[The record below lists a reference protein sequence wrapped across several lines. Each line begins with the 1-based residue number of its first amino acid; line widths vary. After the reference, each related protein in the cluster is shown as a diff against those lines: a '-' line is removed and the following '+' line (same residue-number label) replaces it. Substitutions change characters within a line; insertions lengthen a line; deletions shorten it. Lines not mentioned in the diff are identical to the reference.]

1 MRLCTDTITV
11 YNHQLDTSTGDDVY
25 NATTIRGV
33 SWLFRDVTSPKT
45 KGMYDKDA
53 SGCTVR
59 IPITAQSD
67 KAYLPPE
74 EYAHAD
80 PGSAY
85 TLQPGDIIVRG
96 EGPDPDSAAA
106 YGVRPAE
113 IQAAGHEHFTVTG
126 VTDNR
131 GTGRQSPH
139 WKVVGV

>member
-1 MRLCTDTITV
+1 MKLCTDTITV
-11 YNHQLDTSTGDDVY
+11 YNHQIDTSTGDDVF

-33 SWLFRDVTSPKT
+33 SWYFHNSASPQV
-45 KGMYDKDA
+45 KGLKEAD
-53 SGCTVR
+53 GCTVR
-59 IPITAQSD
+59 IPITAQCD
-67 KAYLPPE
+67 KAYLPPAA
-74 EYAHAD
+74 YAGAD

-96 EGPDPDSAAA
+96 EGPDGGAA

-113 IQAAGHEHFTVTG
+113 ILSAGHEHFTVTG

-131 GTGRQSPH
+131 GAGRQSPH

>member
-11 YNHQLDTSTGDDVY
+11 YNHQNDTATGDDVF

-33 SWLFRDVTSPKT
+33 SWHFRDAANPQT
-45 KGMYDKDA
+45 KGLKD
-53 SGCTVR
+53 SDGCTVR

-67 KAYLPPE
+67 KAYLPPA
-74 EYAHAD
+74 EYAGAD
-80 PGSAY
+80 PESAY

-96 EGPDPDSAAA
+96 EGPDSGSAAA

-113 IQAAGHEHFTVTG
+113 ILAAGHEHFTVTG